1 MPRIVPRSRWALG
14 ILAALAVLALVPFGI
29 AAPPAKKKGK
39 IELKIQETVGDLAYV
54 VSNGEQKV
62 EGVGLVVGLEN
73 TGADPPP
80 SSYRQQLVD
89 TMSKA
94 GVEHADRLL
103 ANSQVSMVLVKLT
116 IPLGVD
122 PTDRIDVQVEVPP
135 GCATKSLLGGYLM
148 ATRLKETATIKGTT
162 HEGHE
167 LAVAQGPIMI
177 GTPTRPNDQ
186 TVGRVLGGGR
196 VKKDFPYTLVIKET
210 RRSIKT
216 SKLLETIV
224 NSRFHQTEAG
234 HQKGVATGK
243 TEGYLVLKVPALY
256 HQNQERYFRV
266 LTLLPVFDQP
276 ELRAQRVAAW
286 KMELLDPATAGVAAL
301 KLEGLGASSIPTL
314 QEGLKSNDKDIKFFS
329 AEALAYLND
338 PSGVEALAETVAHQA
353 KFRPYALAALAAMDQ
368 PASHMTLRKLMDE
381 PDREVRYGAFNALRT
396 LDPRD
401 PFLGQV
407 RVLNEPKQESDDDE
421 PAESMSLAIAA
432 RRRRVKQE
440 DPFSLYVVDSEGP
453 PLVHISRS
461 RRSEIVI
468 FGRQQK
474 LLPPIVL
481 DCGPILLNAAESDD
495 KLEMTKIMTTKF
507 GDADTKLTTSL
518 RLDDIVRQ
526 AANLGASYPEI
537 VTILE
542 KAGKQK
548 NLAGELIVDAVPMPN
563 NNKYLE
569 AILGSP
575 AKRDKA
581 IKRTSGESSSRPR
594 WMRMFDFLDRD
605 DDSEPSK
612 TSTKP
617 VARDSGLDSNPAKVP
632 PPGAAADS
640 SIGADSLPTL
650 PGEAKIS
657 SALPATTPV
666 KKDDAVQK
674 AIDSTP
680 PPRKRLLDFFKRSD
694 ES

>member
-1 MPRIVPRSRWALG
+1 MRRIVPRYTWASG
-14 ILAALAVLALVPFGI
+14 IVAAIAVLAFVPFGT
-29 AAPPAKKKGK
+29 AAAPAKKKAK
-39 IELKIQETVGDLAYV
+39 EPPLKIQETVGDLAYV

-73 TGADPPP
+73 TGSDPPP

-94 GVEHADRLL
+94 GVEHADKLL
-103 ANSQVSMVLVKLT
+103 GNPQVSMVLVKMT

-135 GCATKSLLGGYLM
+135 GCGTKSLVGGYLM
-148 ATRLKETATIKGTT
+148 ETRLRETAVIKGTT

-167 LAVAQGPIMI
+167 LAIAQGPVMI
-177 GTPTRPNDQ
+177 GTPTRPNDA

-210 RRSIKT
+210 RRSIRT
-216 SKLLETIV
+216 SKLLETVV

-256 HQNQERYFRV
+256 HQNQERFFRV
-266 LTLLPVFDQP
+266 LQLLPIFDQP
-276 ELRAQRVAAW
+276 ELSEQRIAVW
-286 KMELLDPATAGVAAL
+286 KTELLNPETAGVAAL
-301 KLEGLGASSIPTL
+301 KLEGLGSSSINVL
-314 QEGLKSNDKDIKFFS
+314 QEGLKSTDSDIKFFS
-329 AEALAYLND
+329 AEALAYLDD
-338 PSGVEALAETVAHQA
+338 PTGVEALSDTIVHQA

-381 PDREVRYGAFNALRT
+381 ADREVRYGAFNALRT

-407 RVLNEPKQESDDDE
+407 RVLNEPKQDAEEDE
-421 PAESMSLAIAA
+421 PNESMSLAIAA
-432 RRRRVKQE
+432 RRRRARQE

-453 PLVHISRS
+453 PLVHVSRS

-468 FGRQQK
+468 FGRHQK

-481 DCGPILLNAAESDD
+481 DCGPILLNAAESDE
-495 KLEMTKIMTTKF
+495 KLEMSKILTTKF
-507 GDADTKLTTSL
+507 GDADTKITTSL
-518 RLDDIVRQ
+518 ELDDIVRQ
-526 AANLGASYPEI
+526 SANLGASYPEI

-548 NLAGELIVDAVPMPN
+548 NLAGELIVDAVPSSN
-563 NNKYLE
+563 NSKYLE
-569 AILGSP
+569 AILGSS
-575 AKRDKA
+575 AKRDDA
-581 IKRTSGESSSRPR
+581 IKRTSSETSRPR
-594 WMRMFDFLDRD
+594 WLRIFGFLDRD
-605 DDSEPSK
+605 DDVPSK
-612 TSTKP
+612 PKP
-617 VARDSGLDSNPAKVP
+617 KPATRDSSGADRKPASTTP
-632 PPGAAADS
+632 AGAVTNS
-640 SIGADSLPTL
+640 STSGDSLPPL

-657 SALPATTPV
+657 EPVPATAPV
-666 KKDDAVQK
+666 KKDDAVRK
-674 AIDSTP
+674 ATDSAP
-680 PPRKRLLDFFKRSD
+680 PPRKRLFDFFNRSD